1 MDFIESIASQIL
13 DLKNFRNFAVLF
25 PNVIRLL
32 SFEVLP
38 SGNKKKLLLFY
49 GEIFDITEFV
59 DGVKVAESVQWD
71 GKKNGIY
78 REWNGNGVVTT
89 EGEYLND
96 KMHGYWKTHD
106 DEEGIYNEGNY
117 DKGIITGIWL
127 ERYENGQIRR
137 QSSYRNG
144 KWEGTFITYD
154 REGNITS
161 MAEYDNNHLVQR
173 S

>member
-1 MDFIESIASQIL
+1 MDFVETIASQIP
-13 DLKNFRNFAVLF
+13 DLKTLRNFAALF
-25 PNVIRLL
+25 PDVTRLY

-38 SGNKKKLLLFY
+38 SGNSKKLLLFF
-49 GEIFDITEFV
+49 GEIYYITEFD
-59 DGVKVAESVQWD
+59 DGVKVVESARWD
-71 GKKNGIY
+71 GVKNGVY
-78 REWNGNGVVTT
+78 RELNENGVITR
-89 EGEYLND
+89 EGRYLNG
-96 KMHGYWKTHD
+96 KEQGFWKTHD

-127 ERYENGQIRR
+127 DRYENGQIRR

-161 MAEYDNNHLVQR
+161 MADYFNNLLV
-173 S
+173 